1 MISSLISHPAFPL
14 AIGSLFIFI
23 FKEKANLIS
32 IGSILISLFIL
43 LFITDNIDY
52 VYKSSLASLNYFSY
66 SKLAY
71 LFCLVFSNHGIN
83 W

>member
-1 MISSLISHPAFPL
+1 MISSLIGHPAFPL
-14 AIGSLFIFI
+14 AIGSLFIFL

-43 LFITDNIDY
+43 LFITNNVDY
-52 VYKSSLASLNYFSY
+52 VYKSSLAHVYIFGHLCFI
-66 SKLAY
+66 
-71 LFCLVFSNHGIN
+71 F

>member
-32 IGSILISLFIL
+32 IGSILISLFVL
-43 LFITDNIDY
+43 LFIMIF
-52 VYKSSLASLNYFSY
+52 L
-66 SKLAY
+66 
-71 LFCLVFSNHGIN
+71 LFMLMFMRLLMMFF
-83 W
+83 